1 MRCCNALRSLKCKV
15 SEQFICLE
23 HGEPPMDPHITS
35 GAPREPACRRVA
47 PSELG
52 GQHCT
57 AASWGLV
64 LEIWVSSSPFLATEP
79 CARRME
85 RVVRPQGKQT

>member
-1 MRCCNALRSLKCKV
+1 MQGQRAVHMSGTWGAT
-15 SEQFICLE
+15 
-23 HGEPPMDPHITS
+23 HGPPHHL

-57 AASWGLV
+57 AASWGLA